1 MSQHDATAKDALK
14 TESVA
19 KNDNGARAQPLPQDE
34 PGDNTELNLEGEAE
48 NVADAGDTGEGGKLK
63 MIMSLLKRCLGV
75 KDLAAMCVL
84 PPHLI

>member
-19 KNDNGARAQPLPQDE
+19 KNDKGALAQD
-34 PGDNTELNLEGEAE
+34 PGDNAELNLEGEAE